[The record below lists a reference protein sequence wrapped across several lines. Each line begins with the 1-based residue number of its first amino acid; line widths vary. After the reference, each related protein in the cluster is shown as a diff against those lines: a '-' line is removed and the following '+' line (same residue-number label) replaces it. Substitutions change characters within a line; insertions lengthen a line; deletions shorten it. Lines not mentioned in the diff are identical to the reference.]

1 MMKIKASAAKA
12 ISDWQAFFASQSMQR
27 ATKIAQAA
35 GADQISR
42 AHLEKAVLETIEEI
56 KLEIRPR
63 ATGNGDRRAA

>member
-1 MMKIKASAAKA
+1 MEIKVSAAKA
-12 ISDWQAFFASQSMQR
+12 LSDWQAFFASQSMER
-27 ATKIAQAA
+27 AMEMAQAA

-63 ATGNGDRRAA
+63 AAGNGDRRAA